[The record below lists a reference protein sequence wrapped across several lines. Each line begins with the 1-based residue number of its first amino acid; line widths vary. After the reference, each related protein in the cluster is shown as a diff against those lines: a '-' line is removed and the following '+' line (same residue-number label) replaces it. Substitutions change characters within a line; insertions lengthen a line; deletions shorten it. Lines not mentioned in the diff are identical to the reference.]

1 MKSAKHAAP
10 ENAEYE
16 APEMWY
22 LTHEILQ
29 LAKEIQASLASSER
43 EDAEE
48 QDPRRSQQLLFFVDG
63 MSCPDNTPKTS
74 KNPCQCGKNAMCV
87 LFIALV
93 PPVKDV
99 KE

>member
-1 MKSAKHAAP
+1 MRMTNEEVLAKFERIRQLALAMKSAKHAAP

-48 QDPRRSQQLLFFVDG
+48 QDHEDVWEVFEVIFG
-63 MSCPDNTPKTS
+63 
-74 KNPCQCGKNAMCV
+74 CGYGAV
-87 LFIALV
+87 LDA
-93 PPVKDV
+93 DAARQN
-99 KE
+99 